1 MRTRL
6 GRVDP
11 VGIVR
16 RQGVALVWRAGDCDD
31 SRISTMTSP
40 QRGDSFTHPHGRQR
54 FFALVPCAG
63 SGSRSG
69 AAGPKQYES
78 LAGRAL
84 VLWTLEALARVTE
97 LDGTLV
103 VLSPG
108 DTQFAALAAEGDAEA
123 ASACWRANVGGD
135 TRAESVYAGLH
146 DLLGRGALPTDWV
159 LVHDAARCLVHPEAI
174 QRLMAACRD
183 DAVGGLLALPV
194 PDTLK
199 RADADARVDAT
210 IPRERIWAAQ
220 TPQMFRI
227 GVLRDALRAGF
238 ARPDLQITDEASA
251 IEAAGLAPRL
261 VRGDFDNLKVTW
273 PEDFALAE
281 AILASQSP

>member
-1 MRTRL
+1 
-6 GRVDP
+6 
-11 VGIVR
+11 VR
-16 RQGVALVWRAGDCDD
+16 RQGVALVESSRESGD
-31 SRISTMTSP
+31 SRISSMTSP
-40 QRGDSFTHPHGRQR
+40 QRGDSFTHPAGRQR

-78 LAGRAL
+78 LGGRAL
-84 VLWTLEALARVTE
+84 VLWTLEALGRVAE

-123 ASACWRANVGGD
+123 AAACWRANVGGA
-135 TRAESVYAGLH
+135 TRAETVYAGLH
-146 DLLGRGALPTDWV
+146 DLLARGALPTDWV
-159 LVHDAARCLVHPEAI
+159 LVHDAARCLVHPDAI
-174 QRLMAACRD
+174 RRLIAECRD
-183 DAVGGLLALPV
+183 DAIGGLLAMPV

-199 RADADARVDAT
+199 RANADARAGET
-210 IPRERIWAAQ
+210 ISRERIWAAQ
-220 TPQMFRI
+220 TPQMFRL

-238 ARPDLQITDEASA
+238 ARPELQITDEASA

-261 VRGDFDNLKVTW
+261 VRGDFENLKVTW

-281 AILASQSP
+281 RLLLSRAPHATKAPA